1 VGRRHTSQV
10 DFLLEE
16 QRGCKLHSLGERPT
30 KKQKMQPWACL
41 RKKIAANLE
50 PSLDLSGI
58 DIGDLVG
65 WWVVGSVDG
74 AGLSVDSG
82 E

>member
-1 VGRRHTSQV
+1 
-10 DFLLEE
+10 
-16 QRGCKLHSLGERPT
+16 
-30 KKQKMQPWACL
+30 M
-41 RKKIAANLE
+41 AANLE

-65 WWVVGSVDG
+65 WWVVGSGDG

>member
-1 VGRRHTSQV
+1 MQV
-10 DFLLEE
+10 TLVSGETHKKNRKCN
-16 QRGCKLHSLGERPT
+16 RG
-30 KKQKMQPWACL
+30 L

-58 DIGDLVG
+58 GIGDLVG

-74 AGLSVDSG
+74 TGLSVDSG